1 MITIKQIDEDNV
13 ELNIDKGTSHKVF
26 LLGIEMLIE
35 ALMQDTNFNL
45 TIDDFLEDI
54 RRIYIRD
61 NGDNK

>member
-1 MITIKQIDEDNV
+1 
-13 ELNIDKGTSHKVF
+13 
-26 LLGIEMLIE
+26 MLIE

-61 NGDNK
+61 NGDNKWLQKKMKNSIYKIW